1 MSDQNRRDQ
10 QHFSSRLLGQYGEDR
25 AQRWYL
31 ERGYV
36 LLDRN
41 WRCPDGEL
49 DLVLGRRDGDGST
62 IVFCEVKTRTNH
74 RFGSP
79 FEAVGRDKQRRLR
92 QLALRWLDAHD
103 VRVRHLRF
111 DVAAVTSGRIEVLTD
126 AF

>member
-1 MSDQNRRDQ
+1 MSSPDRYDHRR
-10 QHFSSRLLGQYGEDR
+10 LGVYGEDR

-31 ERGYV
+31 ERGYI

-49 DLVLGRRDGDGST
+49 DLVLGRGDGDGST

-92 QLALRWLDAHD
+92 QLALRWLDARD